1 MSPCGAVD
9 IKLSTLA
16 IALGL
21 FVAAVNL
28 FGVIKP
34 VEFKNAVRKLPRSV
48 PLGYLFMLAGTA
60 WFVWNV
66 KNESLSDF
74 EHLKPF
80 LFTLFVGVGVGSC
93 FFVQDFL
100 AVRGLA
106 VLLLLL
112 AKVMA
117 DAERWAATEWRL
129 VIAVWAYV
137 LIICGMWFTISP
149 WRLRDLL
156 YWATAND
163 RRIRAGSA
171 IRCAFGLLVAFL
183 GFKAF

>member
-1 MSPCGAVD
+1 MV
-9 IKLSTLA
+9 IKLSTLS

-21 FVAAVNL
+21 LVALVNFVGVVNPDGFKTAA
-28 FGVIKP
+28 
-34 VEFKNAVRKLPRSV
+34 RKFPRSI

-60 WFVWNV
+60 WFIWNV
-66 KNESLSDF
+66 KGESLSDF

-80 LFTLFVGVGVGSC
+80 LFTLFVAVGVGSC

-112 AKVMA
+112 AKLMV
-117 DAERWAATEWRL
+117 DSERWVASDWRL
-129 VIAVWAYV
+129 VIAIWAYMLV
-137 LIICGMWFTISP
+137 IVGMWFTISP

-156 YWATAND
+156 YWATDND
-163 RRIRAGSA
+163 RRIRIGSA
-171 IRCAFGLLVAFL
+171 VRCAFGLFVAFL
-183 GFKAF
+183 GFKVF